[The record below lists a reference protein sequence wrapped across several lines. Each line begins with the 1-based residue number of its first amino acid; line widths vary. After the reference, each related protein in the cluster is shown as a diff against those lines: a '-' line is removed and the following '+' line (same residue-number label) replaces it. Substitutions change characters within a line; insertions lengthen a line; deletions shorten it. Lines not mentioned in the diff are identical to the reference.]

1 MLNRRDLLRGTAVAS
16 VAGPLPSLLRVD
28 CAQAQAVDLLKIFVP
43 AAPGGGWDQT
53 ARTIEQVLRA
63 TGAVK
68 GVQIT
73 NVGGA
78 GGTVGLPQFLNQWK
92 GQGNALMVAGMVM
105 VGAIIANKSPV
116 KLSQATPIAR
126 LTGEFHALVV
136 PAQSPFKNA
145 KEFAAALKAD
155 PTKVPVAGGSAGG
168 SDHILLG
175 MIAKAVGVR
184 PTKVSYVAFAGGGPA
199 TAALLGNQVAAGISG
214 YGEFAEQIKAG
225 KLRLIAISSDKRQ
238 PGIDAPTLKEEGI
251 DVELFNWRGVFA
263 PPGVN
268 DAQRQAMIAL
278 IERMAATPQ
287 WAEACKKR
295 DWTPITL
302 TRRRLQD
309 LPRQPRRR
317 ASKAFSKSS
326 GWRDMA
332 ERGAGAR
339 RGRGASP
346 PSARRSSRLG
356 VLVLAGVVYWQT
368 AIDSGVADLRQG
380 RSDRGS
386 RHRPRSASACSAS
399 LLLVAAWRGGWQ
411 SEEER
416 AAHHRPCGARLD
428 RRRARSSTC
437 C

>member
-1 MLNRRDLLRGTAVAS
+1 MLTRRDLLRNAAATPIAA
-16 VAGPLPSLLRVD
+16 ALPLLSIEG
-28 CAQAQAVDLLKIFVP
+28 AQAQVIDLLKMFVP

-105 VGAIIANKSPV
+105 VGSIIANKSP
-116 KLSQATPIAR
+116 LRLAQATPIAR
-126 LTGEFHALVV
+126 LTGEFLALVV
-136 PAQSPFKNA
+136 PAASPFKTA
-145 KEFAAALKAD
+145 KDFAAALKAD

-175 MIAKAVGVR
+175 MIAKALGV
-184 PTKVSYVAFAGGGPA
+184 PPPKVSYVAFAGGGPA

-225 KLRLIAISSDKRQ
+225 KLRVIAISSDKRQ
-238 PGIDAPTLKEEGI
+238 EGINAPTLKEEGI

-268 DAQRQAMIAL
+268 DNQRKAMIAL
-278 IERMAATPQ
+278 MEKMTATPQ
-287 WAEACKKR
+287 WAEACKTR

-302 TRRRLQD
+302 LGDDYKTFLEKD
-309 LPRQPRRR
+309 T
-317 ASKAFSKSS
+317 
-326 GWRDMA
+326 
-332 ERGAGAR
+332 AR
-339 RGRGASP
+339 IEGILKE
-346 PSARRSSRLG
+346 LG
-356 VLVLAGVVYWQT
+356 LA
-368 AIDSGVADLRQG
+368 
-380 RSDRGS
+380 
-386 RHRPRSASACSAS
+386 
-399 LLLVAAWRGGWQ
+399 
-411 SEEER
+411 
-416 AAHHRPCGARLD
+416 
-428 RRRARSSTC
+428 
-437 C
+437 